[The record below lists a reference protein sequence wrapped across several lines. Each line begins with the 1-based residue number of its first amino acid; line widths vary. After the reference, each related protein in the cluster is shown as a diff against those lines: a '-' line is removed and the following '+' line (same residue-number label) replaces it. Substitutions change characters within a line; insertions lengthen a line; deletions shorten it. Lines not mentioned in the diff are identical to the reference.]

1 MADVLLIDDDPL
13 LRGALLEHLKHAGVD
28 AEDAQDGLDGL
39 AKARQNQPKIIILD
53 EMMPRMSGQE
63 FIEALRAEEW
73 GKQIEVIVLTAIVDT
88 DMINKKLEAG
98 VSQYIDKTQ
107 FSSELMVS
115 LITKHLEQL
124 GQAR

>member
-13 LRGALLEHLKHAGVD
+13 LRGTLLEQLKDASVD
-28 AEDAQDGLDGL
+28 VEEAVDGLDGMQ
-39 AKARQNQPKIIILD
+39 KARNNPPSIIILD

-73 GKQIEVIVLTAIVDT
+73 GKNVEVIVLTAIVDT
-88 DMINKKLEAG
+88 EMVNKKLEAG

-107 FSSELMVS
+107 YSPELMVS
-115 LITKHLEQL
+115 LVLNHLQEPTTN
-124 GQAR
+124 